1 MAWSSIQQKKKKQ
14 GKKKKKVGVE
24 VKGEIGQNMKGV
36 GGGNIDKI
44 GSLQKIGGG
53 GGASNTLPVIW
64 TLSHKDLRSW
74 KLIRNQDIASR
85 VVV

>member
-1 MAWSSIQQKKKKQ
+1 MWHDHPFSKKKKKQ

-24 VKGEIGQNMKGV
+24 VKGEIGQNMNGV

-44 GSLQKIGGG
+44 GSLQKIGG

>member
-1 MAWSSIQQKKKKQ
+1 MIIHSAKKKKKQ

-24 VKGEIGQNMKGV
+24 VKGEIGQNMKGG

-53 GGASNTLPVIW
+53 VGLATLCQLFEHYL
-64 TLSHKDLRSW
+64 TKT
-74 KLIRNQDIASR
+74 
-85 VVV
+85 

>member
-1 MAWSSIQQKKKKQ
+1 MIIHSAFFQNSEIWVSM
-14 GKKKKKVGVE
+14 GVE

-53 GGASNTLPVIW
+53 GASNTLPVI
-64 TLSHKDLRSW
+64 
-74 KLIRNQDIASR
+74 
-85 VVV
+85 

>member
-1 MAWSSIQQKKKKQ
+1 M
-14 GKKKKKVGVE
+14 GVE

-53 GGASNTLPVIW
+53 GASNTLPVI
-64 TLSHKDLRSW
+64 
-74 KLIRNQDIASR
+74 
-85 VVV
+85 

>member
-1 MAWSSIQQKKKKQ
+1 MIIHSAKKKKQ

-44 GSLQKIGGG
+44 GSLQKIGGVG
-53 GGASNTLPVIW
+53 LATLCQLFEHYL
-64 TLSHKDLRSW
+64 TKT
-74 KLIRNQDIASR
+74 
-85 VVV
+85 